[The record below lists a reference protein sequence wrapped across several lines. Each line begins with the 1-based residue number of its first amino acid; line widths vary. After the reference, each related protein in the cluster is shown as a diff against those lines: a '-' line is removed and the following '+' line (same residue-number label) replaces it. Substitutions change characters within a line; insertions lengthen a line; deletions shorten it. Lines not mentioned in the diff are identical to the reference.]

1 MDQNRPPQ
9 FKPTEYQP
17 KDNIMFWLAGSLIV
31 ALVLVAFSIWGP
43 VRMSPEDI
51 NPAAGS
57 STFVDE
63 DLIINNTNTD
73 QRPAE

>member
-1 MDQNRPPQ
+1 MDQKRPPI
-9 FKPTEYQP
+9 FKPPEYQP

-57 STFVDE
+57 ATFIHQ
-63 DLIINNTNTD
+63 DLITNDTNTD